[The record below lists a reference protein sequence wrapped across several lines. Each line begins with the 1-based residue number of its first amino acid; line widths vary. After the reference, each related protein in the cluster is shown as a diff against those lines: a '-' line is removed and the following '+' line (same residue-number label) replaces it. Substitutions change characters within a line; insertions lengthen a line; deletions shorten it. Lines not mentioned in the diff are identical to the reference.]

1 MRNAYN
7 KTLAATGDPRAVE
20 AELFSRIG
28 AELSTA
34 IDNVD
39 SDRPGYVSAVSRN
52 LQLWTAITADIVSDD
67 NALPTALRSQL
78 LALAG
83 FVRRAS
89 FDALSKGVTAETRTM
104 VEINHNV
111 AGGLRRSL
119 ASGHAP

>member
-1 MRNAYN
+1 MRNAYK

-34 IDNVD
+34 IENAEDD
-39 SDRPGYVSAVSRN
+39 QPGYVNAVSRN
-52 LQLWTAITADIVSDD
+52 LQLWTAITADIVSEG
-67 NALPTALRSQL
+67 NGLPAALRAQL

-89 FDALSKGVTAETRTM
+89 FDALSKGVTAETRTL
-104 VEINHNV
+104 VEINRNV